1 MRPAS
6 KDSLLAHDGRPPGDD
21 AGHRELSRPAVVG
34 HHAAQ
39 LALPGAGVEGGG
51 AGPVASPRQSGTA
64 VGRVIGVLSQGP
76 GQLAALVPGRCRLCV
91 LGPGTAGRLA
101 QPAGRHAAVA
111 LLPGLG
117 ALAGQGP
124 LGQDVGQRTVSGG
137 RGGLSHG

>member
-1 MRPAS
+1 MLG
-6 KDSLLAHDGRPPGDD
+6 DLIAHDGSPPGDD

-51 AGPVASPRQSGTA
+51 SGPIASPRQSGAA
-64 VGRVIGVLSQGP
+64 VGRIVGVLAQGP
-76 GQLAALVPGRCRLCV
+76 GQLAALVPGRCLLRV
-91 LGPGTAGRLA
+91 LDPGAAGLA
-101 QPAGRHAAVA
+101 QAAGRHAAVA

-124 LGQDVGQRTVSGG
+124 LGQDIGQRAVTGG
-137 RGGLSHG
+137 YGGLNHG

>member
-1 MRPAS
+1 MLG
-6 KDSLLAHDGRPPGDD
+6 DLIAHDGPPPGDD

-39 LALPGAGVEGGG
+39 LTLPGAGVEGGG

-76 GQLAALVPGRCRLCV
+76 GQLAALVPGRRLLRV
-91 LGPGTAGRLA
+91 LASGAAGLT
-101 QPAGRHAAVA
+101 QSAGRHAAVA

-124 LGQDVGQRTVSGG
+124 LGQDVGQWAIAGG

>member
-1 MRPAS
+1 MLG
-6 KDSLLAHDGRPPGDD
+6 DLIAHDGPPPGDD
-21 AGHRELSRPAVVG
+21 AGHRELSGPAVVG

-76 GQLAALVPGRCRLCV
+76 GQLAALVPGRCLLCV
-91 LGPGTAGRLA
+91 LGPGAAGLA
-101 QPAGRHAAVA
+101 QAADGDAAVA

-124 LGQDVGQRTVSGG
+124 LRQDVGQRAVAGG